1 MNSKDNIYAN
11 TDERIL
17 FLSDDI
23 DNESVGSITW
33 NILRLIK
40 SDDEKDK
47 KEKDYRREPIKLYIN
62 SYGGSVYDM
71 WGLIDII
78 LNSKT
83 PIYTYCTGYAMSAAF
98 KIFLAGHKRYCYKHS
113 TFMYHQMSCWRSGK
127 YQD

>member
-47 KEKDYRREPIKLYIN
+47 KKRK
-62 SYGGSVYDM
+62 
-71 WGLIDII
+71 II
-78 LNSKT
+78 GVNQLNC
-83 PIYTYCTGYAMSAAF
+83 I
-98 KIFLAGHKRYCYKHS
+98 S
-113 TFMYHQMSCWRSGK
+113 TLMVVLFMICG
-127 YQD
+127 D

>member
-47 KEKDYRREPIKLYIN
+47 KRK
-62 SYGGSVYDM
+62 
-71 WGLIDII
+71 II
-78 LNSKT
+78 GVNQLNC
-83 PIYTYCTGYAMSAAF
+83 I
-98 KIFLAGHKRYCYKHS
+98 S
-113 TFMYHQMSCWRSGK
+113 TLMVVLFMICG
-127 YQD
+127 D